1 MLAQSR
7 TVAVIFGWIT
17 AISAGSQAWAV
28 MQDPG
33 PKRSGSLDGKI
44 VQVTLFRNTAL
55 VTREVPVAP
64 AVGNDSG
71 DTQEITVGGLPE
83 QLITGSG
90 FAEGNDAVAIRGVRI
105 LQEPVD
111 EAQRQDVRELET
123 RMQELRKELERLQN
137 QQKVQQANMQS
148 LDKMVRFTH
157 DASQK
162 DLNRGTIQASALT
175 DLITFA
181 AEKRA
186 QWSEES
192 FELYQQIQDTQA
204 ELQQVQRRHQQLT
217 SGQTKIRYL
226 AKIFIET
233 SSDDPSPIRFSYA
246 VSGCNWSPQYSFEA
260 YSDSDKIS
268 MRYGAVIQQFSGED
282 WDGIQLT
289 LSTASP
295 SVNAAGPT
303 LTPLRVTAVDP
314 SQASSDAAAADE
326 FGLSKS
332 KGGFGN
338 RGQAAMMPNQ
348 MAQQLRIGQSDG
360 AATALGN
367 AILQNQLKSLR
378 NSQRQLEESVIS
390 KFSQQ
395 ESLNRNQQL
404 NTLAC
409 RMQEVEL
416 LAAAR
421 HARGLATDAADE
433 VASQTYLLENRITL
447 KSRREQQL
455 ADIRSAEFTGDL
467 YHVAIPLLSSFAY
480 REAELVNSLDIGL
493 LSGPASMYLDDRF
506 VGTMPLP
513 STASGQRFWAGFG
526 ADGQVRTRRELLDKE
541 ETQQGGNQKSTFHYR
556 LVVSNFKAEPVDV
569 RLMDR
574 IPLSDQTKQTSVTLG
589 SVDQPLSD
597 NKLYLRI
604 QRPMNLLRWDI
615 TVPAGSHG
623 SEAMDLDYN
632 FTVELDRS
640 QELSV
645 RPPSESAEQV
655 MIDSF
660 GPGIG
665 GGMGGMGGFGGMGS
679 GGGTGQ

>member
-1 MLAQSR
+1 MLGLNR
-7 TVAVIFGWIT
+7 TLGVILCWIT
-17 AISAGSQAWAV
+17 LMSTGSQAWAV
-28 MQDPG
+28 MQEVEQEPPASSQG
-33 PKRSGSLDGKI
+33 EI

-55 VTREVPVAP
+55 VTREIPVPP
-64 AVGNDSG
+64 ADGDDSN
-71 DTQEITVGGLPE
+71 TSREITVGGLPE
-83 QLITGSG
+83 QLILDSG

-105 LQEPVD
+105 LQEPID
-111 EAQRQDVRELET
+111 EAQREDVRELET
-123 RMQELRKELERLQN
+123 KMQELREEVARLQN
-137 QQKVQQANMQS
+137 QQNVQQQNMRS
-148 LDKMVRFTH
+148 LDQMVQFTH

-175 DLITFA
+175 DLVTFA

-192 FELYQQIQDTQA
+192 FDLNQQIQKTQE
-204 ELQQVQRRHQQLT
+204 ELQQTQRRHNQLA
-217 SGQTKIRYL
+217 SGEMKTRYL

-233 SSDDPSPIRFSYA
+233 TGEDPAPIRFSYS
-246 VSGCNWSPQYSFEA
+246 VGGCNWSPQYSFEA
-260 YSDSDKIS
+260 RSDSDKIS

-282 WDGIQLT
+282 WSNVALT

-314 SQASSDAAAADE
+314 SGQSAGAPADDL
-326 FGLSKS
+326 GRSQS
-332 KGGFGN
+332 KGGFGD
-338 RGQAAMMPNQ
+338 GQQPQRMPNQ
-348 MAQQLRIGQSDG
+348 MAQQLRAGQAQGD
-360 AATALGN
+360 ATAMGN
-367 AILQNQLKSLR
+367 AILQNQMKSLR
-378 NSQRQLEESVIS
+378 KSQRQLEESVS
-390 KFSQQ
+390 GQSSQR
-395 ESLNRNQQL
+395 EDVRRNTLL
-404 NTLAC
+404 NTLAGQ
-409 RMQEVEL
+409 MQEVEL

-433 VASQTYLLENRITL
+433 VASQTYPLDSRITL

-480 REAELVNSLDIGL
+480 REAELVNDLDIGL

-506 VGTMPLP
+506 VGMMPLP

-556 LVVSNFKAEPVDV
+556 LVVANFKDQPVDI

-574 IPLSDQTKQTSVTLG
+574 IPLSDQAKQTSVTLG

-604 QRPMNLLRWDI
+604 QRPMNLLRWDV

-623 SEAMDLDYN
+623 SDAMDLDYDY
-632 FTVELDRS
+632 TIELDRS

-645 RPPSESAEQV
+645 RSPSESSEQLL
-655 MIDSF
+655 MDSF
-660 GPGIG
+660 GPGM
-665 GGMGGMGGFGGMGS
+665 GGMGGMGM
-679 GGGTGQ
+679 GGGVGQ